1 MLVASAR
8 FSVVRWK
15 GKGVAVVRV
24 VKARR
29 RVGRCILY

>member
-8 FSVVRWK
+8 LRPVRWK

-24 VKARR
+24 VRARR